1 MKLASHRNL
10 ILVLVILHLVG
21 VVGILIP
28 QTRSLVLSLSAINLF
43 LGFIVILLSERK
55 NLTGILV
62 FSLIAFLIGYG
73 SELIGVHTGAL
84 FGNYWYGANLGLKLM
99 EVPLIIGINW
109 GVLAITSASLT
120 QKFINNIYI
129 KIGVNSLLMV
139 FFDFIMEPVAMKSD
153 FWSWENDV
161 IPIYN
166 YVCWFFV
173 ALILQAIYLN
183 FFKNR
188 TNKVL
193 NALFLIQLL
202 FFTILNFF

>member
-21 VVGILIP
+21 IVGILIP
-28 QTRSLVLSLSAINLF
+28 QTRNLVLPLSAINLF

-55 NLTGILV
+55 NFTGLLV

-84 FGNYWYGANLGLKLM
+84 FGNYWYGDNLGLKLM

-109 GVLAITSASLT
+109 GVLAITSASIT
-120 QKFINNIYI
+120 QKFMDNIFI

-139 FFDFIMEPVAMKSD
+139 FFDFVMEPVAMKSD

-161 IPIYN
+161 IPLYN

-173 ALILQAIYLN
+173 AIILQIIYLN
-183 FFKNR
+183 FFK
-188 TNKVL
+188 TSSNKVL
-193 NALFLIQLL
+193 NTLFIIQLL

>member
-1 MKLASHRNL
+1 M
-10 ILVLVILHLVG
+10 G

-28 QTRSLVLSLSAINLF
+28 HTRSLVLSLSAINLI
-43 LGFIVILLSERK
+43 LGFIVILLSEKK

>member
-43 LGFIVILLSERK
+43 LGFIVILLSEKK

-153 FWSWENDV
+153 FWSWEKDV

>member
-10 ILVLVILHLVG
+10 IFVLIILHLVG

-28 QTRSLVLSLSAINLF
+28 QTRNLVLSLSSINLF

-109 GVLAITSASLT
+109 GVLAIYL
-120 QKFINNIYI
+120 
-129 KIGVNSLLMV
+129 
-139 FFDFIMEPVAMKSD
+139 
-153 FWSWENDV
+153 
-161 IPIYN
+161 
-166 YVCWFFV
+166 WFS
-173 ALILQAIYLN
+173 LIL
-183 FFKNR
+183 
-188 TNKVL
+188 
-193 NALFLIQLL
+193 
-202 FFTILNFF
+202 

>member
-62 FSLIAFLIGYG
+62 YSLIAFLIGYG

-120 QKFINNIYI
+120 QKFVDNIFL
-129 KIGVNSLLMV
+129 KIGINSLLMV

-173 ALILQAIYLN
+173 SLILQAIYLN

>member
-43 LGFIVILLSERK
+43 LGFIVILLSEKK

-120 QKFINNIYI
+120 QNFVDNIFL
-129 KIGVNSLLMV
+129 KIGINSLLMV

>member
-10 ILVLVILHLVG
+10 IFVLIILHLVG

-161 IPIYN
+161 IPFFN

-173 ALILQAIYLN
+173 ATILQVIYLN
-183 FFKNR
+183 FFKTS

-193 NALFLIQLL
+193 NTLFIIQLL
-202 FFTILNFF
+202 FFIILNFF

>member
-28 QTRSLVLSLSAINLF
+28 QTRNLVLPLSAINLF
-43 LGFIVILLSERK
+43 LGFIVILLSDRK
-55 NLTGILV
+55 NITGLLV

-99 EVPLIIGINW
+99 EVPLIIGVNW
-109 GVLAITSASLT
+109 GVLAVTSASLT
-120 QKFINNIYI
+120 E
-129 KIGVNSLLMV
+129 KITDKLSVRIVLNSFLMV

-153 FWSWENDV
+153 FWSWENNE
-161 IPIYN
+161 IPLYN
-166 YVCWFFV
+166 YICWFV
-173 ALILQAIYLN
+173 VSLI
-183 FFKNR
+183 
-188 TNKVL
+188 
-193 NALFLIQLL
+193 IQFILL
-202 FFTILNFF
+202 FFFKFESNKVFKSLFMIQLIFFLILNLS

>member
-10 ILVLVILHLVG
+10 ILVIVILHLVG

-28 QTRSLVLSLSAINLF
+28 QTRNLVLSLSAINLF
-43 LGFIVILLSERK
+43 LGFIVILISERK

-109 GVLAITSASLT
+109 GALAITSASLT
-120 QKFINNIYI
+120 QKFVDNIFL
-129 KIGVNSLLMV
+129 KIGINSLLMV

-153 FWSWENDV
+153 FWSWENGV
-161 IPIYN
+161 IPVYN

-173 ALILQAIYLN
+173 AFILQAIYLN

-188 TNKVL
+188 SNKVL

>member
-28 QTRSLVLSLSAINLF
+28 QTRSLVLSLSSINLF

-120 QKFINNIYI
+120 QKFVDNIFL
-129 KIGVNSLLMV
+129 KIGINSLLMV

>member
-173 ALILQAIYLN
+173 SLILQAIYLN

>member
-1 MKLASHRNL
+1 
-10 ILVLVILHLVG
+10 VG

-43 LGFIVILLSERK
+43 LGFIVILLSEKK

>member
-21 VVGILIP
+21 IVGILIP
-28 QTRSLVLSLSAINLF
+28 QTRNLVLPLSAINLF
-43 LGFIVILLSERK
+43 LGFIVILLSDRK
-55 NLTGILV
+55 NITGLLV

-120 QKFINNIYI
+120 QRFIDNIFI

-139 FFDFIMEPVAMKSD
+139 FFDFVMEPVAMKSD

-161 IPIYN
+161 IPFFN

-173 ALILQAIYLN
+173 ATILQVIYLN
-183 FFKNR
+183 FFKTS

-193 NALFLIQLL
+193 NTLFIIQLL

>member
-28 QTRSLVLSLSAINLF
+28 QTRSLVLSLSSINLF

-62 FSLIAFLIGYG
+62 YSLIAFLIGYG

-120 QKFINNIYI
+120 QKFVDNIFL
-129 KIGVNSLLMV
+129 KIGINSLLMV

>member
-10 ILVLVILHLVG
+10 IFVLIILHLVG

-28 QTRSLVLSLSAINLF
+28 QTRNLVLSLSSINLF

-153 FWSWENDV
+153 FWSWEKDV

-173 ALILQAIYLN
+173 AFILQAIYLN

-188 TNKVL
+188 SNKVL

>member
-28 QTRSLVLSLSAINLF
+28 QTRNLVLPLSAINLF
-43 LGFIVILLSERK
+43 LGFIVILLSDRK
-55 NLTGILV
+55 NITGLLV

-84 FGNYWYGANLGLKLM
+84 FGIYWYGANLGLKLM

-120 QKFINNIYI
+120 QRFIDNIFI

-139 FFDFIMEPVAMKSD
+139 FFDFVMEPVAMKSD

-161 IPIYN
+161 IPFFN

-173 ALILQAIYLN
+173 ATILQVIYLN
-183 FFKNR
+183 FFKTS

-193 NALFLIQLL
+193 NTLFIIQLL

>member
-10 ILVLVILHLVG
+10 ILVLIILHLVG

-28 QTRSLVLSLSAINLF
+28 QTRSLVLSLSSINLF

-62 FSLIAFLIGYG
+62 YSLIAFLIGYG

-120 QKFINNIYI
+120 QKFVDNIFL
-129 KIGVNSLLMV
+129 KIGINSLLMV

>member
-43 LGFIVILLSERK
+43 LGFIVILLSEKK

>member
-10 ILVLVILHLVG
+10 IFVLIILHLVG

-28 QTRSLVLSLSAINLF
+28 QTRNLVLSLSSINLF

-173 ALILQAIYLN
+173 SLILQAIYLN

>member
-21 VVGILIP
+21 IVGILIP
-28 QTRSLVLSLSAINLF
+28 QTRNLVLPLSAINLF
-43 LGFIVILLSERK
+43 LGFIVILLSDRK
-55 NLTGILV
+55 NITGLLV

-84 FGNYWYGANLGLKLM
+84 FGSYWYGANLGLKLM

-120 QKFINNIYI
+120 QRFIDNIFI

-139 FFDFIMEPVAMKSD
+139 FFDFIMEPVAMTSD
-153 FWSWENDV
+153 FWSWKNNV
-161 IPIYN
+161 IPFYN

-173 ALILQAIYLN
+173 AMILQVIYLN
-183 FFKNR
+183 FFKTC

-193 NALFLIQLL
+193 NTLFIIQLL
-202 FFTILNFF
+202 FFIILNFF

>member
-1 MKLASHRNL
+1 
-10 ILVLVILHLVG
+10 
-21 VVGILIP
+21 
-28 QTRSLVLSLSAINLF
+28 
-43 LGFIVILLSERK
+43 
-55 NLTGILV
+55 
-62 FSLIAFLIGYG
+62 
-73 SELIGVHTGAL
+73 
-84 FGNYWYGANLGLKLM
+84 
-99 EVPLIIGINW
+99 LIIGINW

>member
-28 QTRSLVLSLSAINLF
+28 QTRNLVLSLSAINLF

-120 QKFINNIYI
+120 HKFVDNIFL
-129 KIGVNSLLMV
+129 KIGINSLLMV

-153 FWSWENDV
+153 FWSWEKDV

-173 ALILQAIYLN
+173 AFILQAIYLN

-188 TNKVL
+188 SNKVL

>member
-10 ILVLVILHLVG
+10 IFVLIILHLVG

-28 QTRSLVLSLSAINLF
+28 QTRNLVLSLSSINLF

-161 IPIYN
+161 IPFFN

-173 ALILQAIYLN
+173 ATILQVIYLN
-183 FFKNR
+183 FFKTS

-193 NALFLIQLL
+193 NTLFIIQLL
-202 FFTILNFF
+202 FFIILNFF

>member
-28 QTRSLVLSLSAINLF
+28 QTRNLVLPLSAINLF
-43 LGFIVILLSERK
+43 LGFIVILLSDRK
-55 NLTGILV
+55 NITGLLV

-120 QKFINNIYI
+120 QRFIDNIFI

-139 FFDFIMEPVAMKSD
+139 FFDFVMEPVAMKSD

-161 IPIYN
+161 IPFFN

-173 ALILQAIYLN
+173 ATILQVIYLN
-183 FFKNR
+183 FFR
-188 TNKVL
+188 TSTNKVL
-193 NALFLIQLL
+193 NTLFIIQLL
-202 FFTILNFF
+202 FFIILNFF

>member
-1 MKLASHRNL
+1 MNLASHRNL

>member
-28 QTRSLVLSLSAINLF
+28 QTRNLVLSLSAINLF

-120 QKFINNIYI
+120 HKFVDNIFL
-129 KIGVNSLLMV
+129 KIGINSLLLV

-153 FWSWENDV
+153 FWSWENGV
-161 IPIYN
+161 IPVYN
-166 YVCWFFV
+166 YLCWFFV
-173 ALILQAIYLN
+173 AFILQTIYLN

-202 FFTILNFF
+202 FFIILNFF

>member
-62 FSLIAFLIGYG
+62 YSLIAFLIGYG
-73 SELIGVHTGAL
+73 SELIGVHTGGL

-120 QKFINNIYI
+120 QKFVDNIFL
-129 KIGVNSLLMV
+129 KIGINSLLMV

>member
-62 FSLIAFLIGYG
+62 YSLIAFLIGYG

-120 QKFINNIYI
+120 QKFVDNIFL
-129 KIGVNSLLMV
+129 KIGINSLLMV

>member
-10 ILVLVILHLVG
+10 IFVLIILHLVG

-28 QTRSLVLSLSAINLF
+28 QTRNLVLSLSSINLF

>member
-21 VVGILIP
+21 IVGILIP
-28 QTRSLVLSLSAINLF
+28 QTRNLVLPLSAINLF
-43 LGFIVILLSERK
+43 LGFIVILFSDRK
-55 NLTGILV
+55 NVTGLLV

-109 GVLAITSASLT
+109 GALAITSASLT
-120 QKFINNIYI
+120 QKFVDNIFL
-129 KIGVNSLLMV
+129 KIGINSLLMV

-173 ALILQAIYLN
+173 AFILQAIYLN

-188 TNKVL
+188 SNKVL

>member
-10 ILVLVILHLVG
+10 IFVLIILHLVG

-139 FFDFIMEPVAMKSD
+139 FFDFVMEPVAMKSD

-161 IPIYN
+161 IPFFN

-173 ALILQAIYLN
+173 ATILQVIYLN
-183 FFKNR
+183 FFKTS

-193 NALFLIQLL
+193 NTLFIIQLL
-202 FFTILNFF
+202 FFIILNFF